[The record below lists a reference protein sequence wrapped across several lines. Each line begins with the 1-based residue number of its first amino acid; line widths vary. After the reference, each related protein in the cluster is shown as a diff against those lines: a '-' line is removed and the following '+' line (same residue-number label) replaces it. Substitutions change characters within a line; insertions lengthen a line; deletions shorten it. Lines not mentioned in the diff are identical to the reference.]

1 MTNQTKT
8 NNLNYLIDPKFI
20 KVNRLFVLSF
30 KNEEDRTSFS
40 KHYTPKVDI
49 KDFNVLI
56 NGKRFFDKPVK
67 NKEEAYEKI
76 SEISKTNYYATVNL
90 LDYEY
95 FSKRYKLTAIDLSKK
110 IELEN
115 SDLKQQ
121 INLLLKLK
129 MIEQHCFS
137 SFKNQKK
144 QLLNFHE
151 VLRISYNMETQK
163 IMNLLNDLSNEESK
177 FAAKQWYAIDSQTT
191 KGKYK
196 QGNTIKF
203 ETKSIKSSLCVC
215 SDAYVL
221 VTGNIIVNASN
232 DTDVAFKSCA
242 PFSTCKTENN
252 D

>member
-1 MTNQTKT
+1 M
-8 NNLNYLIDPKFI
+8 
-20 KVNRLFVLSF
+20 
-30 KNEEDRTSFS
+30 
-40 KHYTPKVDI
+40 
-49 KDFNVLI
+49 
-56 NGKRFFDKPVK
+56 
-67 NKEEAYEKI
+67 
-76 SEISKTNYYATVNL
+76 
-90 LDYEY
+90 DYEY

-121 INLLLKLK
+121 INLLLNLK

-242 PFSTCKTENN
+242 PFSTCKTEYN